1 MGWAD
6 AGRLKRSKEKATL
19 DTLIQ
24 SLRTLVKQ
32 ASEAFGPDDPSTLN
46 LKEQLAAALDRQDQ
60 ARKVFW
66 IKPEEYTP
74 AAEKKA

>member
-1 MGWAD
+1 M
-6 AGRLKRSKEKATL
+6 

-24 SLRTLVKQ
+24 SLKTLVKQ

-46 LKEQLAAALDRQDQ
+46 LKEQLAAALERQDQ

-66 IKPEEYTP
+66 IRPEGFSP
-74 AAEKKA
+74 AGGEKKA